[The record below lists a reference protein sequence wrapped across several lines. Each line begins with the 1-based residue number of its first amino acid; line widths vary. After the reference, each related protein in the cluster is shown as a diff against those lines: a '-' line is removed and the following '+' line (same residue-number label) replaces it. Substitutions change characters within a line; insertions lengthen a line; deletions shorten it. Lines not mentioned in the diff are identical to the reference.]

1 MISVLRKELKYV
13 IYQHEFTRMR
23 PQLSALMHADTHGGD
38 FGYTVRSLYF
48 DSIYDRDYYD
58 TVDGLLKKGKIRLR
72 IYGQESPIKLEYKQ
86 KEGSDSQKQSLILSR
101 EEAER
106 MMRCD
111 YGFLSRRPE
120 PVAYVLYMKLMQGAY
135 QPKTLVEYDREA
147 YTYPAGDVR
156 VTFDSG
162 MRATASGGDLFAQK
176 LPWVPLIPGQ
186 TGVLEVKYSSFLP
199 SFIKRIIRTDRLAM
213 ANSKYVQARQLY
225 QFGGDVER

>member
-1 MISVLRKELKYV
+1 MAEISDIR
-13 IYQHEFTRMR
+13 F
-23 PQLSALMHADTHGGD
+23 
-38 FGYTVRSLYF
+38 VRCIF

-135 QPKTLVEYDREA
+135 QPKTLVEYDPRSL
-147 YTYPAGDVR
+147 YL
-156 VTFDSG
+156 S
-162 MRATASGGDLFAQK
+162 
-176 LPWVPLIPGQ
+176 
-186 TGVLEVKYSSFLP
+186 
-199 SFIKRIIRTDRLAM
+199 
-213 ANSKYVQARQLY
+213 RQ
-225 QFGGDVER
+225 EMCA